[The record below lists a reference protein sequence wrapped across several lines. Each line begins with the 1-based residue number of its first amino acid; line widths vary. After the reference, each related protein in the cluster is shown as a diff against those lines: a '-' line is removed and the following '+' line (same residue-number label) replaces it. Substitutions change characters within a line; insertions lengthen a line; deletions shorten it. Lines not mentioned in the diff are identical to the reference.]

1 MLVGY
6 NPRLIPVTHFEGV
19 ALDGVIDETQEL
31 ILCAAHDVI
40 ALTAGEGS

>member
-1 MLVGY
+1 MLVY
-6 NPRLIPVTHFEGV
+6 CNPRQVPFTHFDRV

-40 ALTAGEGS
+40 AFTAGEGG